1 MRLTLGRKIGIGF
14 ATVLGLSALGTVAT
28 FQSLG
33 AMRET
38 ESRALTIR
46 VPTIVACKDL
56 QRDLNQTQSKGRQV
70 ILAGSQAARK
80 QEAQVVF
87 EKNWSDVETDI
98 SRIDQLA
105 PLWTEDDN
113 RTHLAEIKKHLP
125 LLRDAQESAMKVASG
140 GHAKAVTKAGNQFAD
155 QATPETEAI
164 KTSLSGMADYF
175 VSQTAKNAEDIRI
188 QTRTSYL
195 MLGATTSVSLIVGV
209 CMAIFLSSKI
219 SASSRAALAKAEA
232 IAAGDLTSE
241 ELAVLS
247 DDELGD
253 ITQAVNKVNVSLKTM
268 ILGIHE
274 NAQRVASASEE
285 LSVTGQQ
292 ISANSEK
299 TSSQAAV
306 VSEATQQVSQNLQ
319 SVSVGAGEMT
329 TTIQSIA
336 TNAREA
342 AAAASK
348 AVVTAQSATATVA
361 KLGASSA
368 EIGEVIKVIT
378 SIAQQTNLLA
388 LNATIE
394 AARGGEAGKGFAV
407 VANEVKELAK
417 QTALATEDISRKITA
432 IQTDTQG
439 AVEAISG
446 ISGVIH
452 QVNDISSTIATAV
465 EEQSAT
471 TNEMTRNVSNAA
483 RGSEEI
489 TLNISGVAEAARS
502 TSQSAMESQKAS
514 RELADMAT
522 QLQNLVSQFKI
533 DTRKASAL
541 PVVRSSDR
549 PGRAFAARAG
559 L

>member
-164 KTSLSGMADYF
+164 KASLSGMADYF

-209 CMAIFLSSKI
+209 CMAIFLSSRI

-541 PVVRSSDR
+541 PVVRSSDK
-549 PGRAFAARAG
+549 PSRAFAARAG